1 VRSVLHATVLHT
13 VQYSTTGNINRL
25 CYYYFPH
32 IATKKLEDWILVEI
46 NGGGALYITVYD
58 YRSVS
63 QKCRKDICR
72 IETQKLTANRMLKK

>member
-1 VRSVLHATVLHT
+1 MGSLLK
-13 VQYSTTGNINRL
+13 
-25 CYYYFPH
+25 YYNKNNKKNFPN
-32 IATKKLEDWILVEI
+32 IATKKLEDSILVEI

-58 YRSVS
+58 YRRVS